1 MLAIKECE
9 RSLRKF
15 KKADTL
21 PHHPTKKTRN
31 TTEHMKKLLSILAIV
46 LVAFSS
52 CHTQEKVV
60 YFQDLAEVEKVATQ
74 PVQTITYVPG
84 DKLSLVVSSSRT
96 PELATQFNLPV
107 VTMQAGTSR
116 GASSNQIAYYTVD
129 EQGNI
134 DVPIIGKIHVEGLT
148 RSQVAEKVQ
157 ATIRNGHIND
167 AIVTASSY
175 DQFITIL
182 GEVANPGRIN
192 ITSEHLTLLEALGLA
207 GDLTIK
213 GRRDR
218 VLVMRQE
225 GGETKSY
232 YVDLRSKTLLNSPV
246 YNLKQNDVVYVEPNN
261 VRSGESTNNGNS
273 VRSISTWL
281 SVSSLLISLAVLIF
295 K

>member
-1 MLAIKECE
+1 
-9 RSLRKF
+9 
-15 KKADTL
+15 
-21 PHHPTKKTRN
+21 
-31 TTEHMKKLLSILAIV
+31 MKKLLPILAIV

-107 VTMQAGTSR
+107 VSMQAGTSR
-116 GASSNQIAYYTVD
+116 GAYSNQIAYYTVD

-157 ATIRNGHIND
+157 ATIRNGRCND
-167 AIVTASSY
+167 AVVTASSY
-175 DQFITIL
+175 DQFVTIL
-182 GEVANPGRIN
+182 GEVARPGRIN
-192 ITSEHLTLLEALGLA
+192 IASEHLTLLEALGLA

-218 VLVMRQE
+218 VLVMRQK
-225 GGETKSY
+225 GGKTKSY

>member
-1 MLAIKECE
+1 
-9 RSLRKF
+9 
-15 KKADTL
+15 
-21 PHHPTKKTRN
+21 
-31 TTEHMKKLLSILAIV
+31 MKKLLPILAIV

-52 CHTQEKVV
+52 CYTQEKVV

-96 PELATQFNLPV
+96 PQLTTQFNLPIV
-107 VTMQAGTSR
+107 SIQAGTNR
-116 GASSNQIAYYTVD
+116 TGGANQIAYYTVD

-167 AIVTASSY
+167 AVVTASSY
-175 DQFITIL
+175 DQFVTIL
-182 GEVANPGRIN
+182 GEVARPGRIN
-192 ITSEHLTLLEALGLA
+192 IASEHLTLLEALGLA